1 MKRIGVDTNVIL
13 SLVTDRDPSQQER
26 AAGLF
31 AAALAGEHV
40 VVVHQTVISEV
51 AYVMC
56 SFYGIKPGKV
66 RAALRDVLALPGVV
80 AIDALDW
87 SAVWKL
93 WPRSVK
99 DLGDA
104 CLVAVGK
111 SDAFDALATFDVA
124 FSKRLRRQGLS
135 TYW

>member
-13 SLVTDRDPSQQER
+13 SLITDRDAGQQER

-31 AAALAGEHV
+31 AAALAGEHA
-40 VVVHQTVISEV
+40 VVVHQMVISEV

-56 SFYGIKPGKV
+56 SVYDTKPGKV
-66 RAALRDVLALPGVV
+66 GAALRDLLALPGVV

-87 SAVWKL
+87 SEVWKL

-104 CLVAVGK
+104 CLAAVAK
-111 SDAFDALATFDVA
+111 SDAFDALATFDAA